1 MASWHFKSLT
11 LSLLTLF
18 LFPVTGLAQTP
29 QGSIGGQVLDARS
42 QEPLVGV
49 NVQLEGTTLGTATNL
64 DGNYLIEQVP
74 AGTQRLLFSYIG
86 FTSFVQTDVIVR
98 PGRTTEVNV
107 DLQEAVLETEGV
119 TVSAGY
125 FQTKDTEITSV
136 VSFSTEEI
144 RRSPGAGQEIAR
156 VLNAIPGVAARGETS
171 QDLFVR
177 GGSPS
182 ENAFYI
188 DNIFIPNAQHFSTG
202 DGSSFGPTGLINT
215 EFIERIDFYTGGF
228 SAAYGDRLSS
238 VSNLTY
244 RDGNPFLFTGELG
257 LNFSGG
263 SAILEAPLPNGKGS
277 WFVSGRRSYLDLIAN
292 AIDAGGAPRFAD
304 LQGKVTYKL
313 DKRNTISMLNLYGSS
328 RFKQVRDDAVEDG
341 DDEFIDAQNE
351 QNTIG
356 TNWRHLWKG
365 DGFSNTSISYS
376 FRDRNF
382 TSTDVLSDARK
393 IEESLLNQSIHFR
406 NVSFFNW
413 SDQTQLEF
421 GADFSYEQGTFDYEQ
436 DTFVSR
442 SGLQHPGFDRDLSLD
457 ILKASAF
464 VSAIVRPV
472 VRLQAVVGT
481 RVDYASLNEQ
491 IYVSPRLALSYQL
504 TSRLALN
511 GSVGV
516 FRQAIPLFLASQ
528 ADANEDLEHLTATHY
543 IAGISYLFTPSTQ
556 LTFEVYHKDYSN
568 APELTRDNPLGDPA
582 YVLDSRGNYAGN
594 LVSTGS
600 GYASGVDVML
610 QKKLAEKVYGLVSAS
625 FFRSRYRD
633 YQGTWR
639 SRLFDNKVIFN
650 VIGGYKPND
659 AWEVSVR
666 WTYSGGRPY
675 TPIDATQTQAF
686 GDEVLDLTR
695 FNDERLPAYHSLFI
709 RADRRFNFRQTNLVT
724 YVSLWNAYN
733 RANVDEF
740 YWNFTD
746 EQVDER
752 TQFAL
757 LPIVG
762 MEFEF

>member
-1 MASWHFKSLT
+1 MVSRNVLFSLGAVVA
-11 LSLLTLF
+11 LF
-18 LFPVTGLAQTP
+18 VFPFAAHAQTP
-29 QGSIGGQVLDARS
+29 QGSVGGQVVDARS
-42 QEPLVGV
+42 QEPLIGV
-49 NVQLEGTTLGTATNL
+49 NVQVEGSMLGTATDA
-64 DGNYLIEQVP
+64 DGRYTIAQIP
-74 AGTQRLLFSYIG
+74 AGTHRLLFSYIG
-86 FTSFVQTDVIVR
+86 FRSFVQTDVIVR

-107 DLQEAVLETEGV
+107 DLQEQVLETEGV

-125 FQTKDTEITSV
+125 YQKKDTEVTSV

-156 VLNAIPGVAARGETS
+156 VLNAVPGVAARGETS

-202 DGSSFGPTGLINT
+202 DGSSFGPTGIINT

-244 RDGNPFLFTGELG
+244 RDGNPFLFTGEVG

-263 SAILEAPLPNGKGS
+263 SAILEAPLPNGQGS
-277 WFVSGRRSYLDLIAN
+277 WFVSGRRSYLDLVAN
-292 AIDAGGAPRFAD
+292 AIDAGGAPRFGD
-304 LQGKVTYKL
+304 VQGKLTYKL
-313 DKRNTISMLNLYGSS
+313 NKRNTLSVLNLYGSS
-328 RFKQVRDDAVEDG
+328 RFKQLRDDAVEDG
-341 DDEFIDAQNE
+341 DDEFIDAQNQ
-351 QNTIG
+351 QNTFG
-356 TNWRHLWKG
+356 ANWRHLWNG
-365 DGFSNTSISYS
+365 NGFSNTSLSYS
-376 FRDRNF
+376 FRDRTF

-393 IEESLLNQSIHFR
+393 IEDDLLNQSIHFR
-406 NVSFFNW
+406 NINFFSW
-413 SDQTQLEF
+413 TSRTQLEF
-421 GADFSYEQGTFDYEQ
+421 GADVSFERGTFDYAQ
-436 DTFVSR
+436 DPFVSR
-442 SGLQHPGFDRDLSLD
+442 SGLQHPGFNRDLTLD
-457 ILKASAF
+457 VFKAATF
-464 VSAIVRPV
+464 VSAIVRPAP
-472 VRLQAVVGT
+472 RLQAVVGT
-481 RVDYASLNEQ
+481 RLEYGSLNEE
-491 IYVSPRLALSYQL
+491 IYLSPRFSATYQL
-504 TSRLALN
+504 TDKLAFN
-511 GSVGV
+511 TSVGL
-516 FRQAIPLFLASQ
+516 FRQALPLFLASQ
-528 ADANEDLEHLTATHY
+528 AEANEDLNNLTATHY

-568 APELTRDNPLGDPA
+568 APELTPDNPLGDPG
-582 YVLDSRGNYAGN
+582 YVLDSRGTYAGN
-594 LVSTGS
+594 LVSTGE
-600 GYASGVDVML
+600 GYASGVDLML
-610 QKKLAEKVYGLVSAS
+610 QQKLSKKLYGLVSAS

-633 YQGTWR
+633 YQDTWR

-659 AWEVSVR
+659 AWEVSIR

-675 TPIDATQTQAF
+675 TPIDAVQTQTF

-695 FNDERLPAYHSLFI
+695 FNDERLPAYHSLFL

-757 LPIVG
+757 LPIIG